1 MDKNWRDDPHFFS
14 FEERLKYTIFPPK
27 LYLRNLVY
35 RRLRRGEQELHLLRG
50 LVKPGSMA
58 IDIGANK
65 GLYSFL
71 LSRIADT
78 VKAFEPNPKMYS
90 LLSRGV
96 PDNVETFQVALSNES
111 GEGELMIPIH
121 RNGRYS
127 NQGGTL
133 QPQKKFDGKTIA
145 RWPIWCERL
154 DKYGFEGIS
163 FMKIDVEGF
172 ELEVLDGAKTTIA
185 REKPNL
191 LIEIDPNQNGVSLK
205 EALKYIQ
212 ELGYKTFV
220 ADGMGMVPLSSFPAK
235 SDSNNN
241 YIFLP
246 NLTP

>member
-1 MDKNWRDDPHFFS
+1 MDKNWRNDPRFFS
-14 FEERLKYTIFPPK
+14 FEERLKHTIFPPK

-35 RRLRRGEQELHLLRG
+35 RRLRRGEQELHLLKS
-50 LVKPGSMA
+50 LVKPGSIA

-90 LLSRGV
+90 LLSRAV
-96 PDNVETFQVALSNES
+96 PDNVETFEVALSNES

-133 QPQKKFDGKTIA
+133 QALKKFDGKTIA
-145 RWPIWCERL
+145 KWPIWRERL

-163 FMKIDVEGF
+163 FIKIDVEGF

-191 LIEIDPNQNGVSLK
+191 LIEIDPNQNGISLK

-220 ADGMGMVPLSSFPAK
+220 ADGAGMVPLSSFRDTL
-235 SDSNNN
+235 DSNSN

-246 NLTP
+246 NLTS

>member
-1 MDKNWRDDPHFFS
+1 MDKNWRDDPRFFS
-14 FEERLKYTIFPPK
+14 FEERAKHAIFPPK

-35 RRLRRGEQELHLLRG
+35 RRLKRGEQELHLLNS

-90 LLSRGV
+90 LLSRAV

-111 GEGELMIPIH
+111 GEGELIIPIH

-133 QPQKKFDGKTIA
+133 QAQKQFEGKTIA
-145 RWPIWCERL
+145 KWPIRCERL
-154 DKYGFEGIS
+154 DKYVFQGIS
-163 FMKIDVEGF
+163 FIKIDVEGF
-172 ELEVLDGAKTTIA
+172 ELEVLDGAKDTIA

-191 LIEIDPNQNGVSLK
+191 LVEIDPNQNGISLK

-212 ELGYKTFV
+212 ELGYETFV
-220 ADGMGMVPLSSFPAK
+220 ADGKALVPLSSFPDKFDA
-235 SDSNNN
+235 SNN

-246 NLTP
+246 NVTP